1 MKRDYRRSVILLLK
15 RKWFLLSFFILSL
28 MVAVAYVVTLFVL
41 PGHITLLAGE
51 DYTISIRSPL
61 FLQAFTD
68 SSLLKLTYMD
78 DQAVDA
84 FERPYKLTCTGEGRA
99 EMEVKMLGFI
109 PVKTIEVK
117 AIPSQQVLVCGFPV
131 GIKLKTSGVMIINV
145 SSVVLEN
152 GEKVSPAEEAGL
164 LAGDIIVGAG
174 GKNIQSIKDL
184 VSVIENSNGKPIPI
198 TYVRRNVKYHTS
210 VKPFKSA
217 EDTQYRIGIWVRD
230 SSAGIGTLTFID
242 PESKVYGAL
251 GHGIS
256 DIDTGSLLQV
266 GSGQLMRSNIK
277 GVKKGIKGTPG
288 ELEGDFLSKN
298 QVIGDIELN
307 CDFGVYGRLADD
319 FHDPKGRP
327 ISIGS
332 HSLVHVGKA
341 SILACIRDDIVEEF
355 EIEIQKIAKWDLGS
369 TKNMVIRITDKRL
382 LQATGGIVQ
391 GMSGSP
397 ILQDGRLIGA
407 VTHVFI
413 NDPERGYGVF
423 IESMLQQAKAVAGRY
438 RGMPKA
444 SGF

>member
-1 MKRDYRRSVILLLK
+1 MLK

-164 LAGDIIVGAG
+164 LAGDIIIGAG
-174 GKNIQSIKDL
+174 GKNI
-184 VSVIENSNGKPIPI
+184 
-198 TYVRRNVKYHTS
+198 
-210 VKPFKSA
+210 
-217 EDTQYRIGIWVRD
+217 
-230 SSAGIGTLTFID
+230 
-242 PESKVYGAL
+242 
-251 GHGIS
+251 
-256 DIDTGSLLQV
+256 
-266 GSGQLMRSNIK
+266 
-277 GVKKGIKGTPG
+277 
-288 ELEGDFLSKN
+288 
-298 QVIGDIELN
+298 
-307 CDFGVYGRLADD
+307 
-319 FHDPKGRP
+319 
-327 ISIGS
+327 
-332 HSLVHVGKA
+332 
-341 SILACIRDDIVEEF
+341 
-355 EIEIQKIAKWDLGS
+355 
-369 TKNMVIRITDKRL
+369 
-382 LQATGGIVQ
+382 
-391 GMSGSP
+391 
-397 ILQDGRLIGA
+397 
-407 VTHVFI
+407 
-413 NDPERGYGVF
+413 
-423 IESMLQQAKAVAGRY
+423 
-438 RGMPKA
+438 
-444 SGF
+444 